1 MFIQDLDRF
10 SFFLKQPINKRQD
23 FPGYQ
28 IHKPDIP
35 FGHEKINGN
44 NVNNEEAIYK
54 RVVKKRNEYLGQFQV
69 ITDVNIKKLVID
81 ILLHKTDEHDV
92 YIEERGEF

>member
-1 MFIQDLDRF
+1 M
-10 SFFLKQPINKRQD
+10 NKRQG

-44 NVNNEEAIYK
+44 NVNNEEAINK
-54 RVVKKRNEYLGQFQV
+54 RVVKKRNEYFGQFQV

-81 ILLHKTDEHDV
+81 ILFHKADENNI
-92 YIEERGEF
+92 YIKEGREFY